1 MFLHDE
7 NHFLIKIGVLILL
20 EFFIKTITMSK
31 LVPKHTIKKTKSVKM
46 DSKEGL
52 HALFAYATEGILITN
67 SKGEITRINP
77 SAERLFGYDQG
88 ELVGKKIELLVPQ
101 RYRGNH
107 TEHRAKYNNNPHPRS
122 MGKGMTLFGVRKDGT
137 EFPVEI
143 SLSNFTTNDELYVI
157 AFIIDITERKQ
168 AEEKLK
174 SYSTEL
180 EKRVE
185 DRTLMLREAITELE
199 KTKEEIHAALEKEKE
214 LNDLKSR
221 FVSMASH
228 EFRTPL
234 STILSSVSLISKYNS
249 PDTEDKKQK
258 HISRVKSSVSHLT
271 DLLNDFLSLGKLEE
285 GVVKANSQLFN
296 LVDFSKDIIVE
307 LQPVAKEGQH
317 IKYNHVGSIEEVY
330 LDCKLLRNILINL
343 LSNAIKFSPE
353 KGEILLNSK
362 IQKDCIE
369 IEVIDCGIGIAKEDQ
384 IHLFERFF
392 RAQNATNIQGTG
404 LGLNIVS
411 KYVELMCGEISFT
424 SELNKGTTFS
434 LKFPF

>member
-1 MFLHDE
+1 
-7 NHFLIKIGVLILL
+7 
-20 EFFIKTITMSK
+20 
-31 LVPKHTIKKTKSVKM
+31 M

-67 SKGEITRINP
+67 SKGEITKINP
-77 SAERLFGYDQG
+77 SAERLFGYDEG

-101 RYRGNH
+101 KYRGNH
-107 TEHRAKYNNNPHPRS
+107 TDHRAKYNTNPHPRS
-122 MGKGMTLFGVRKDGT
+122 MGKGMTLFGVRKDGK

-143 SLSNFTTNDELYVI
+143 SLSNYTTNDELYVI

-185 DRTLMLREAITELE
+185 DRTLMLREAIAELE

-285 GVVKANSQLFN
+285 GVIKAAPQLFN
-296 LVDFSKDIIVE
+296 IVEFSKDVIVE
-307 LQPVAKEGQH
+307 LQVVAKEGQQ
-317 IKYNHVGSIEEVY
+317 IKYEHTGSIQEVY
-330 LDCKLLRNILINL
+330 LDNKLLRNIYINL

-353 KGEILLNSK
+353 NGLILINTEV
-362 IQKDCIE
+362 DE
-369 IEVIDCGIGIAKEDQ
+369 RFMRIEVIDSGIGISKEDQ
-384 IHLFERFF
+384 VHLFERFF

-404 LGLNIVS
+404 LGLNIVA
-411 KYVELMCGEISFT
+411 KYVELMGGEITFT

-434 LKFPF
+434 IKFPLELN

>member
-1 MFLHDE
+1 
-7 NHFLIKIGVLILL
+7 
-20 EFFIKTITMSK
+20 MSK

-67 SKGEITRINP
+67 SRGEITKINP
-77 SAERLFGYDQG
+77 SAERLFGYDEG

-101 RYRGNH
+101 KYRGNH

-122 MGKGMTLFGVRKDGT
+122 MGKGMTLFGVRKDGK

-143 SLSNFTTNDELYVI
+143 SLSNYTTNDELYVI

-185 DRTLMLREAITELE
+185 DRTLMLREAIAELE

-249 PDTEDKKQK
+249 PETEDKKQK
-258 HISRVKSSVSHLT
+258 HITRVKSSVSHLT

-285 GVVKANSQLFN
+285 GIITSNPVSF
-296 LVDFSKDIIVE
+296 DIVSYTNDILTE
-307 LQPVAKEGQH
+307 LQHVAKENQKADYQH
-317 IKYNHVGSIEEVY
+317 TGDSSEVY
-330 LDCKLLRNILINL
+330 LDQKLYRNILINL
-343 LSNAIKFSPE
+343 ISNAIKFSDDDGVIIIRTLVDKNE
-353 KGEILLNSK
+353 AVITV
-362 IQKDCIE
+362 KDS
-369 IEVIDCGIGIAKEDQ
+369 GIGISKEDQ
-384 IHLFERFF
+384 QHLFERFF

-404 LGLNIVS
+404 LGLNIVA
-411 KYVELMCGEISFT
+411 KYVELMKGTITFE
-424 SELNKGTTFS
+424 SELNKGTTFTI
-434 LKFPF
+434 KFPLELNNF

>member
-1 MFLHDE
+1 
-7 NHFLIKIGVLILL
+7 
-20 EFFIKTITMSK
+20 MSK

-67 SKGEITRINP
+67 SKGEITKINP
-77 SAERLFGYDQG
+77 SAERLFGYDEG

-101 RYRGNH
+101 KYRGNH
-107 TEHRAKYNNNPHPRS
+107 TDHRAKYNTNPHPRS
-122 MGKGMTLFGVRKDGT
+122 MGKGMTLFGVRKDGK

-143 SLSNFTTNDELYVI
+143 SLSNYTTNDELYVI

-185 DRTLMLREAITELE
+185 DRTLMLREAIAELE

-285 GVVKANSQLFN
+285 GVIKAAPQLFN
-296 LVDFSKDIIVE
+296 IVEFSKDVIVE
-307 LQPVAKEGQH
+307 LQVVAKEGQQ
-317 IKYNHVGSIEEVY
+317 IKYEHTGSIQEVY
-330 LDCKLLRNILINL
+330 LDNKLLRNIYINL

-353 KGEILLNSK
+353 NGLILINTEV
-362 IQKDCIE
+362 DE
-369 IEVIDCGIGIAKEDQ
+369 RFMRIEVIDSGIGISKEDQ
-384 IHLFERFF
+384 VHLFERFF

-404 LGLNIVS
+404 LGLNIVA
-411 KYVELMCGEISFT
+411 KYVELMGGEITFT

-434 LKFPF
+434 IKFPLELN

>member
-1 MFLHDE
+1 
-7 NHFLIKIGVLILL
+7 
-20 EFFIKTITMSK
+20 
-31 LVPKHTIKKTKSVKM
+31 M

-67 SKGEITRINP
+67 SKGEITKINP
-77 SAERLFGYDQG
+77 SAERLFGYDEG

-101 RYRGNH
+101 KYRGNH
-107 TEHRAKYNNNPHPRS
+107 TEHRAKYNTNPHPRS
-122 MGKGMTLFGVRKDGT
+122 MGKGMTLFGVRKDGK

-143 SLSNFTTNDELYVI
+143 SLSNYTANDELYVI

-185 DRTLMLREAITELE
+185 DRTLMLREAIAELE

-285 GVVKANSQLFN
+285 GVITSNPVTFDI
-296 LVDFSKDIIVE
+296 VDFTNEILTE
-307 LQPVAKEGQH
+307 LQHVAKENQKADYQH
-317 IKYNHVGSIEEVY
+317 SGTTNEVY
-330 LDCKLLRNILINL
+330 LDQKLYRNILINL
-343 LSNAIKFSPE
+343 ISNAIKFSDDN
-353 KGEILLNSK
+353 GV
-362 IQKDCIE
+362 IE
-369 IEVIDCGIGIAKEDQ
+369 IRTSVDRKHASITVKDSGIGISKEDQ
-384 IHLFERFF
+384 VHLFERFF

-404 LGLNIVS
+404 LGLNIVA
-411 KYVELMCGEISFT
+411 KYVELMGGEITFA

-434 LKFPF
+434 ITFPLELN

>member
-1 MFLHDE
+1 
-7 NHFLIKIGVLILL
+7 
-20 EFFIKTITMSK
+20 
-31 LVPKHTIKKTKSVKM
+31 
-46 DSKEGL
+46 L
-52 HALFAYATEGILITN
+52 HALFAYATEGILISN
-67 SKGEITRINP
+67 SKGEITKINP
-77 SAERLFGYDQG
+77 SAERLFGYAEG

-101 RYRGNH
+101 KYRGNH
-107 TEHRAKYNNNPHPRS
+107 TEHRAKYNTNPHPRS
-122 MGKGMTLFGVRKDGT
+122 MGKGMTLFGIRKDGK

-143 SLSNFTTNDELYVI
+143 SLSNYTANDELFVI

-174 SYSTEL
+174 SYSNEL

-185 DRTLMLREAITELE
+185 DRTLMLREAIAELE

-234 STILSSVSLISKYNS
+234 STILSSVSLISKYNTI
-249 PDTEDKKQK
+249 DTEDKKQK

-285 GVVKANSQLFN
+285 GVIKTIPQFFN
-296 LVDFSKDIIVE
+296 LVDFSKDVILE
-307 LQPVAKEGQH
+307 LQAVAKEGQN
-317 IKYNHVGSIEEVY
+317 IKYTHCGNKEEVY
-330 LDCKLLRNILINL
+330 LDNKLLRNILINL

-353 KGEILLNSK
+353 NSEIFINSTIDHMSIK
-362 IQKDCIE
+362 
-369 IEVIDCGIGIAKEDQ
+369 IEVIDSGIGISKEDQ
-384 IHLFERFF
+384 VHLFERFF

-404 LGLNIVS
+404 LGLNIVA
-411 KYVELMCGEISFT
+411 KYVELMCGEISFN
-424 SELNKGTTFS
+424 SELNKGTAFCITF
-434 LKFPF
+434 PVE

>member
-1 MFLHDE
+1 
-7 NHFLIKIGVLILL
+7 
-20 EFFIKTITMSK
+20 MSK
-31 LVPKHTIKKTKSVKM
+31 LVPKHITKKTKSVKM

-67 SKGEITRINP
+67 SKGEITKINP
-77 SAERLFGYDQG
+77 SAERLFGYDEG

-101 RYRGNH
+101 KYRGNH
-107 TEHRAKYNNNPHPRS
+107 TDHRAKYNNNPHPRS
-122 MGKGMTLFGVRKDGT
+122 MGKGMTLFGVRKDGK

-143 SLSNFTTNDELYVI
+143 SLSNYTANDELYVI

-185 DRTLMLREAITELE
+185 DRTLMLREAIAELE

-249 PDTEDKKQK
+249 PETEDKKQK
-258 HISRVKSSVSHLT
+258 HITRVKSSVSHLT

-285 GVVKANSQLFN
+285 GVITSNPVSF
-296 LVDFSKDIIVE
+296 DIVSTTNDILIE
-307 LQPVAKEGQH
+307 LQHVAKENQKADYQH
-317 IKYNHVGSIEEVY
+317 IGDSSEVY
-330 LDCKLLRNILINL
+330 LDQKLYRNILINL
-343 LSNAIKFSPE
+343 ISNAIKFSDDDGVINIRTSVDKNE
-353 KGEILLNSK
+353 AVITV
-362 IQKDCIE
+362 KDS
-369 IEVIDCGIGIAKEDQ
+369 GIGISKEDQ
-384 IHLFERFF
+384 QHLFERFF

-404 LGLNIVS
+404 LGLNIVA
-411 KYVELMCGEISFT
+411 KYVELMKGAITFE
-424 SELNKGTTFS
+424 SELDKGTTFTI
-434 LKFPF
+434 KFPLELNNF